1 MPGILTPAQ
10 VQTHLDLDH
19 WLLRIHGIFV
29 HMNDL
34 VGWEAMDMEH
44 PVKRIIAELAAALGP
59 GVVGGSAV
67 VLFE

>member
-1 MPGILTPAQ
+1 M
-10 VQTHLDLDH
+10 
-19 WLLRIHGIFV
+19 